1 MTQSLAI
8 PLSPSFALSVY
19 FREIKEPKE
28 KEIENEI
35 EKLLNLII
43 KSRRPLEKNINNLLS
58 EIFDLKIK
66 LLKWA
71 IKKEF
76 DFQKISQELL
86 IELEQAKSRIKKEEE
101 MVLFENTLF
110 SLKVVIKVLNSIL
123 KQYPL
128 SDQKLEE
135 IETDISYEQL
145 KVAIKIEPISER
157 IKNSILKLVETS
169 LSLDF
174 ALILAILFILQ
185 IYKFSK
191 KRIIE
196 LSKLIKDLAQEYGG
210 LAINLQLWKPDIE
223 KIIPK
228 KISYPVSQEII
239 QEEKELADAGISDYL
254 KQIIDEEENE
264 LL

>member
-1 MTQSLAI
+1 M
-8 PLSPSFALSVY
+8 
-19 FREIKEPKE
+19 
-28 KEIENEI
+28 
-35 EKLLNLII
+35 
-43 KSRRPLEKNINNLLS
+43 
-58 EIFDLKIK
+58 
-66 LLKWA
+66 
-71 IKKEF
+71 
-76 DFQKISQELL
+76 
-86 IELEQAKSRIKKEEE
+86 EQAKSRIKKDEE